1 MIKKLFMS
9 INVLFVLACST
20 VLATDSVF
28 VRTEGGSQDLSDFF
42 TELMGK
48 IMPLAYQIGGFLI
61 FIAVVMAG
69 FDMIKHRKD
78 GDKRKEI
85 LHSFLW
91 LAVGAF
97 IIGAAV
103 VIAGI
108 IWNST
113 TN

>member
-28 VRTEGGSQDLSDFF
+28 VTTEGSDDLSDFF
-42 TELMGK
+42 SELIEK

-61 FIAVVMAG
+61 FIAVVVAG
-69 FDMIKHRKD
+69 FEMIKHRKD

-113 TN
+113 AN